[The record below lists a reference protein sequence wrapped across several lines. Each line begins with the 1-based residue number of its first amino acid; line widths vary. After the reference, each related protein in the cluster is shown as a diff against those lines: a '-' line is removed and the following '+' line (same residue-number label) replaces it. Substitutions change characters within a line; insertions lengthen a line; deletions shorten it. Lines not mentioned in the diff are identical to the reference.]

1 MFSSD
6 AAMLRCVQ
14 GTSLGAPVVP
24 PVNNKRATSSPS
36 IELGGSN
43 VGTCAEVD
51 PISSMRTRE
60 ELPDPSTS
68 MIQQEMF
75 LTTLFANSNLFSR
88 CPGTRT
94 PCGESAERRAPHSPN
109 DIAGIDEASQ

>member
-1 MFSSD
+1 MFSID

-36 IELGGSN
+36 IEISN

-51 PISSMRTRE
+51 PISSMRTWE

-88 CPGTRT
+88 CRGTST
-94 PCGESAERRAPHSPN
+94 PCGESAESRVLNSANVS
-109 DIAGIDEASQ
+109 AGFNG